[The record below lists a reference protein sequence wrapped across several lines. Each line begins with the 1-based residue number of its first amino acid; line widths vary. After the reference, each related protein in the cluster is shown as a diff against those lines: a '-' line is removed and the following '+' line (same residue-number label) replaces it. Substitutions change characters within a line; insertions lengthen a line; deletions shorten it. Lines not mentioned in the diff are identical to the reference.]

1 MDKRNECSD
10 SGIDLPVSA
19 VSMETERALLG
30 EKLEEKECSWAPIM
44 EYVADGRGVLAS
56 LFPFFS
62 QFHCNVLHFL

>member
-30 EKLEEKECSWAPIM
+30 EKLDEEECSWAPVM
-44 EYVADGRGVLAS
+44 EYVAEGRGGLS
-56 LFPFFS
+56 
-62 QFHCNVLHFL
+62 

>member
-30 EKLEEKECSWAPIM
+30 EKLEEKECSWAPVM
-44 EYVADGRGVLAS
+44 EYVAEGRGS
-56 LFPFFS
+56 
-62 QFHCNVLHFL
+62 